1 MSNILNQINVP
12 EGFIRL
18 SGPIE
23 IDNIEN
29 GPGLRTILWTQGC
42 RQHCFGC
49 QNPQTWDENSGI
61 LVSIDSVID
70 KLKEHPEQQGITF
83 CGGEPLIQAKALTKI
98 TQFCKQELNWDVWSF
113 TGLIYEKCMKDPTI
127 YSLIKELDG
136 LIDGPFILSK
146 RDIVNYKWRGSS
158 NQRVLHLTNGN
169 IIKIE

>member
-1 MSNILNQINVP
+1 MSNILNQMNVP

-18 SGPIE
+18 SGPLE
-23 IDNIEN
+23 VDNIEN

-42 RQHCFGC
+42 RQHCLGC
-49 QNPQTWDENSGI
+49 QNPQTWDENEGI
-61 LVSIDSVID
+61 LVSIDVIKE
-70 KLKEHPEQQGITF
+70 KLLGYPEQQGITF
-83 CGGEPLIQAKALTKI
+83 CGGEPLIQAKALTEI
-98 TQFCKQELNWDVWSF
+98 AIFCKQELKWDVWSF
-113 TGLIYEKCMKDPTI
+113 TGFIYDTCKNDPI
-127 YSLIKELDG
+127 IFNLLKELDG